1 MKSSDK
7 WEFAS
12 VKATLED
19 VNNGRTKLWVFGNS
33 PPNYFLFQ
41 MGKKSSGKRKLK
53 FIDERKRPGWAPSTS
68 KTSAC
73 ALQIRPV
80 RLLAPAVSSFAVKP
94 YTFVVDTGSEK
105 MVLSQIVPLRSSASM
120 AWMWSTEVMPGRS
133 NVYLFYNNLEYS
145 GIMQRVLHVFWK
157 TFYKVQVF
165 I

>member
-41 MGKKSSGKRKLK
+41 MGKKSSGKRKLN

-94 YTFVVDTGSEK
+94 YTFVWLTPAVKRYYCPRSCHWDP
-105 MVLSQIVPLRSSASM
+105 VLWWR
-120 AWMWSTEVMPGRS
+120 GC
-133 NVYLFYNNLEYS
+133 
-145 GIMQRVLHVFWK
+145 G
-157 TFYKVQVF
+157 VQKSCLAEAMY
-165 I
+165 ICSITT